1 LIPSIRFEFI
11 GGSEMVP
18 LGAQMPPKPLTRK
31 VITNAEKMSTVR
43 KFEGRVVLEM
53 P

>member
-1 LIPSIRFEFI
+1 
-11 GGSEMVP
+11 MVP